1 MKRIERYLITGL
13 AVVGPVFLSV
23 YLLIVV
29 FQFIDG
35 ILGRLVN
42 SLLKNHLGF
51 TIPGLGFVLFFL
63 VLIFVGFLA
72 NRFLG
77 RRMGQ
82 QIEKW
87 FSGLPLINLVYPTIK
102 QIILFISAQKE
113 FGFKRVVLVEYPSK
127 GIWSLGFITNEQFY
141 KINTALSRDM
151 IAVFIPSTPGPLSGF
166 FIFVPREELKFPD
179 ISVGEALKI
188 IISGGVFKP

>member
-151 IAVFIPSTPGPLSGF
+151 IAVFIPST
-166 FIFVPREELKFPD
+166 
-179 ISVGEALKI
+179 
-188 IISGGVFKP
+188 